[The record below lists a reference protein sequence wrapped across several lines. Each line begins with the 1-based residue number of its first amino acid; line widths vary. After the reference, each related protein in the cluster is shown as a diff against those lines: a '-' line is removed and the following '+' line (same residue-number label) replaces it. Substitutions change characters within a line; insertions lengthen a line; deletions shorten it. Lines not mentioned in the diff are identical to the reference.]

1 MLERRLLFLIFF
13 VLVFYFYVLY
23 HLDTI
28 YSLFFLYIYYK
39 YDIFCIKKLF
49 CKLFI
54 SQCNFSITILSFVLK
69 SYTVKI
75 FLHNIFWFFFKFIV
89 RVKCLFAWHARDVCD
104 LIVKFVEINLSKK
117 IYKKYILG
125 WVCLYL
131 LE

>member
-54 SQCNFSITILSFVLK
+54 SQCNFSITILFFRS
-69 SYTVKI
+69 KI
-75 FLHNIFWFFFKFIV
+75 IYGKNIFAYFFNFFFKFFV